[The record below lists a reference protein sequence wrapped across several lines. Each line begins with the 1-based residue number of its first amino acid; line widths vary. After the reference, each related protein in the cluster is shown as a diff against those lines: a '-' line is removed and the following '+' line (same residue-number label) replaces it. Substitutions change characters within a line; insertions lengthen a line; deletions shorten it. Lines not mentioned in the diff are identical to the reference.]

1 MIATVAWGLLAVAAA
16 AAVDFRL
23 TVLHTND
30 MHSQYEET
38 CRGAVTADGSC
49 DDAGGY
55 GGFPRLRRALDAERA
70 RAAADGAPAVYL
82 YAGDTFQGTPFH
94 DVLRWEPAAD
104 FVGDLGVDVMVCTH
118 TALHLYKRVPDVV
131 CF

>member
-1 MIATVAWGLLAVAAA
+1 MIASVAWGLLAAAA
-16 AAVDFRL
+16 AAVAAVVAATSGFRL

-38 CRGAVTADGSC
+38 CRGATRADGSC
-49 DDAGGY
+49 DEAGGY
-55 GGFPRLRRALDAERA
+55 GGFPRLRSALDTERA

-82 YAGDTFQGTPFH
+82 YAGDTFQGTPFY

-104 FVGDLGVDVMVCTH
+104 FVGDLGVNVMVRSIP
-118 TALHLYKRVPDVV
+118 AM
-131 CF
+131 